1 MNLHAAPTLTDPAAP
16 GFAAPALA
24 RLGADSPRYT
34 ALAILLALAT
44 VPVLGAMALD
54 DRLFQGIDV
63 WVKPLKFLAA
73 LTAYL
78 LTLAWFARWAA
89 PEVTGRRWW
98 RWHEQAVV
106 MAVLAEVVIVS
117 GAAANGVASHFNVGT
132 PLMAAL
138 YSVMGVGAVVLTSAT
153 ATLAWAIHR
162 HAHSG
167 LAPAVKSGLVWG
179 LALTLPLTLVT
190 AGTLSGMG
198 SHWVGGTP
206 SDAGGLAL
214 TGWSRDGGDL
224 RVAHFFATHAMHFI
238 PLAGWLLARAVG
250 PTALVPVRLAVLAYT
265 GFVAWTFAQALRGQ
279 PFLAGLGT

>member
-1 MNLHAAPTLTDPAAP
+1 MNLNAASTPIVPVVP
-16 GFAAPALA
+16 GFAVPALA

-34 ALAILLALAT
+34 VLAILLALAT
-44 VPVLGAMALD
+44 VPALGAMALD
-54 DRLFQGIDV
+54 ERLFQGIDV
-63 WVKPLKFLAA
+63 WVKPLKFLVA

-89 PEVTGRRWW
+89 PEVTARPWW
-98 RWHEQAVV
+98 RWHERAVV
-106 MAVLAEVVIVS
+106 VAVLAEVVIIS
-117 GAAANGVASHFNVGT
+117 GAAAQGVGSHFNVGT
-132 PLMAAL
+132 PLTAAL

-206 SDAGGLAL
+206 SDAAGLAL

-224 RVAHFFATHAMHFI
+224 RVAHFFATHAMHAI
-238 PLAGWLLARAVG
+238 PLAGWLLARAGG
-250 PTALVPVRLAVLAYT
+250 PAALTLVRLTALAYS
-265 GFVAWTFAQALRGQ
+265 GFVAWTFMQALRGQ
-279 PFLAGLGT
+279 PFLVGF